1 MKLTAIFGLPL
12 GEWFSEESIPEW
24 R

>member
-1 MKLTAIFGLPL
+1 MMLTAIFGLPL
-12 GEWFSEESIPEW
+12 GEWFSEASVPEW